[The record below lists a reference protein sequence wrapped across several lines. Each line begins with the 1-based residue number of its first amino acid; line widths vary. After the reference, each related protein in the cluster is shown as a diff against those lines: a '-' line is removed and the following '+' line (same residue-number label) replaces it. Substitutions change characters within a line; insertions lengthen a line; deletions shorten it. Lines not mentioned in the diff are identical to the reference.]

1 MKNLNDQIEKLK
13 TKVEKLRKAPISDR
27 IRDKQFIQN
36 VKQLQKLEKEK
47 NQREK
52 ISEANKNINVYN
64 SDIDFICSIFEKIKN
79 VDITTNNG
87 LINKRFLNKIPELKD
102 IYIKLEYNNNEL
114 KSIKLNRNTFYF
126 NSLELSEFIKMYP
139 KRALLD
145 YDKFIK
151 DFEIYEKLKN
161 EFEQIKNKYE
171 SDIKF
176 MYEYEYNNIVNR
188 NTQTIY
194 EYY

>member
-13 TKVEKLRKAPISDR
+13 TKVEHLRKAPISDR

-47 NQREK
+47 SQREK
-52 ISEANKNINVYN
+52 IEMANKNINVYN
-64 SDIDFICSIFEKIKN
+64 SDIDFICLIFDKIKD

-126 NSLELSEFIKMYP
+126 NSLELSEFIRMYP

-151 DFEIYEKLKN
+151 DFESYEKLKS

>member
-13 TKVEKLRKAPISDR
+13 TKVEQLRNAPISDR
-27 IRDKQFIQN
+27 IKDKDFIKN
-36 VKQLQKLEKEK
+36 VKLLQSLEREK
-47 NQREK
+47 QQREK
-52 ISEANKNINVYN
+52 ITEANKNIQIYN
-64 SDIDFICSIFEKIKN
+64 SDIDFICVIFDKIKDI
-79 VDITTNNG
+79 DITTNNG

-102 IYIKLEYNNNEL
+102 IYIKLEYKKNQLE
-114 KSIKLNRNTFYF
+114 SIKLNRNTFYF
-126 NSLELSEFIKMYP
+126 NSLELSDFIKMYP
-139 KRALLD
+139 KRYLLD

-151 DFEIYEKLKN
+151 EFESYEKLKN

-188 NTQTIY
+188 QTQTIY

>member
-13 TKVEKLRKAPISDR
+13 TKVEQLRKASISDR

-151 DFEIYEKLKN
+151 DFESYEKLKS